1 MAEAAPA
8 PAPRSGL
15 ELLDTDALH
24 AVLSL
29 LDCAALA
36 ATAAASRAM
45 RAAAVDDR
53 LWAALLAEAFWDA
66 SLHPVTKIVKG
77 WPKLWANFRVLL
89 GIFGQSVGPSLTIWA
104 NPVQFSLPP
113 IPAQYFPASLDT

>member
-8 PAPRSGL
+8 PAPAPLSGL
-15 ELLDTDALH
+15 ELLDADALH

-36 ATAAASRAM
+36 ATAVASRGL

-66 SLHPVTKIVKG
+66 SLHPV
-77 WPKLWANFRVLL
+77 PHPYFSA
-89 GIFGQSVGPSLTIWA
+89 A
-104 NPVQFSLPP
+104 SLPAEQNSP
-113 IPAQYFPASLDT
+113 RRGELCESS